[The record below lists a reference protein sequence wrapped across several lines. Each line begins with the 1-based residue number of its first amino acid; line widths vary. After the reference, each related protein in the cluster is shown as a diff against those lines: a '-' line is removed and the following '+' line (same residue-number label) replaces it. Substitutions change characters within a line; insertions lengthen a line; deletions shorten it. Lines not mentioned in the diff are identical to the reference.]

1 MLNKVI
7 FKTLAAIESFKH
19 DQRGVTAIEYAV
31 IAVAVS
37 TMMLAIFGSENG
49 LTKALDSAMDQV
61 TTNVAGATDAGTPG
75 E

>member
-31 IAVAVS
+31 IAVA
-37 TMMLAIFGSENG
+37 I
-49 LTKALDSAMDQV
+49 SAMMMVVFGEGGAVKGALSGAMQ
-61 TTNVAGATDAGTPG
+61 TVADNISGADSTAGGTK
-75 E
+75 